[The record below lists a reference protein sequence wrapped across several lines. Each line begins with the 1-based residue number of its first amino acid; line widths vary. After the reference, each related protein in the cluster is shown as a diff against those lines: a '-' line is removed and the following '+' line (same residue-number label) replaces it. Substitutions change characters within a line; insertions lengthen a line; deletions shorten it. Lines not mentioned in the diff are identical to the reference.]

1 MILSSKYPYFSFTI
15 VHFIMQ
21 LYEIISH
28 AKLIP
33 FFPGSLS
40 FQTLY
45 YSWHKIY
52 YHISHIKKKFL
63 LRIHSHPRI
72 SNFSAPIHLKT
83 PWKWGLN
90 SLHPIL
96 IFLFSLEFIL
106 TPITSLQFI
115 LSRSP
120 VISILSNSMASPFIF
135 LPTQKW
141 QWTCWN
147 MCLSLYTL
155 YSSLNS

>member
-1 MILSSKYPYFSFTI
+1 MSSKYLYFSFTI

-33 FFPGSLS
+33 SSPGSLS

-45 YSWHKIY
+45 YYWHKIY

-63 LRIHSHPRI
+63 LRIHSHRGL
-72 SNFSAPIHLKT
+72 SNFSAPFHLKT

-96 IFLFSLEFIL
+96 NFLFSLEFIL
-106 TPITSLQFI
+106 TPITSSQLL

-120 VISILSNSMASPFIF
+120 VISVLSNSMASPFIC

-141 QWTCWN
+141 QWTC
-147 MCLSLYTL
+147 
-155 YSSLNS
+155 